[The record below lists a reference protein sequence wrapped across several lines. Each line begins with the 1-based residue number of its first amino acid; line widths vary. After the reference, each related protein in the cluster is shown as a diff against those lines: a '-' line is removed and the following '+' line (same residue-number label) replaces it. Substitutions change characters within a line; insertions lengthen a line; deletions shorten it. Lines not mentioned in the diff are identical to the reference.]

1 MNETDPGIW
10 KTLSAWLWTLLAIPL
25 RVIWN
30 KADNAASKDELAA
43 ALDRMDK
50 SNAEW
55 REVTKILFANAES
68 DRRQF
73 RDSILIVTEKIHM
86 AKNDVLLEIAR
97 HK

>member
-1 MNETDPGIW
+1 MNESDPGLW
-10 KTLSAWLWTLLAIPL
+10 KQLTSWLWALLAIPL
-25 RVIWN
+25 RIVWM

-55 REVTKILFANAES
+55 RETTRVLFANAES

-73 RDSILIVTEKIHM
+73 RESILTVTEKIHM
-86 AKNDVLLEIAR
+86 AKNDVLIEIAR
-97 HK
+97 GK